1 MRAALVAHGQ
11 TVRFGLTLIRLNRT
25 VWFVPTATAR
35 RRAAKREQITSAAR
49 KLFLTQ
55 GFNATSMD
63 AVTAEAGVSKQ
74 TLYAYFPTK
83 VELLSEVLYAS
94 MNELAL
100 LPPGPAQITTLDDL
114 REQLVEFASR
124 LTGSLLQPET
134 IAMMRLILGEV
145 FHVPELRKS
154 FREAL
159 PGQVLSRTEALLRQ
173 ADAGG
178 VLKIADPALGS
189 RMFVGPVMTY
199 VALDGFLSADPSP
212 APPREQLAKLVDAF
226 LVSAGSL

>member
-1 MRAALVAHGQ
+1 M
-11 TVRFGLTLIRLNRT
+11 
-25 VWFVPTATAR
+25 PTATAR

-49 KLFLTQ
+49 KLFLAQ
-55 GFNATSMD
+55 GFNATTMD

-83 VELLSEVLYAS
+83 IELLSDVLYTS
-94 MNELAL
+94 MNGLAL
-100 LPPGPAQITTLDDL
+100 LPPEPAGITTLDDL
-114 REQLVEFASR
+114 REHLIEFASR

-134 IAMMRLILGEV
+134 IALMRLILGEV
-145 FHVPELRKS
+145 FHVPELRKT

-159 PGQVLSRTEALLRQ
+159 PGQVLARTEAMLRQ
-173 ADAGG
+173 ADARG
-178 VLKIADPALGS
+178 VLRIEDAELGS

-212 APPREQLAKLVDAF
+212 APPREHLAKLVDAF
-226 LVSAGSL
+226 LASVEVL

>member
-1 MRAALVAHGQ
+1 
-11 TVRFGLTLIRLNRT
+11 
-25 VWFVPTATAR
+25 VPTATAR

-226 LVSAGSL
+226 LVSARSL